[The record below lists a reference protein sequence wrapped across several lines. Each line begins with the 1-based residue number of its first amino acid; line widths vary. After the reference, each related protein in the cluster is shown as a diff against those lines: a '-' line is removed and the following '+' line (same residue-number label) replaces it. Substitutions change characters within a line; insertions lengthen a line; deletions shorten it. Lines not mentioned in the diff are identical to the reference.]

1 METQRNLLTI
11 SLLAI
16 CAILYFKWVDF
27 SALKQQPLQEQV
39 QPDNGVPQLAVDPVS
54 SSLDSI
60 PSVDDVKIPTDS
72 VVDKPDALI
81 TVTTDMVVATI
92 NTKGGV
98 IERLELRKHLADIN
112 NPNEGFALLKN
123 DASEVFVVEDGLA
136 PSPASSKSPNH
147 QTHYL
152 YSETDY
158 DLGSADTLEVP
169 LTWVS
174 EDGIKYVKTFTF
186 KRDDYLVD
194 INYQIINASAK
205 PWRGKFYG
213 QFNRTEPTESNGS
226 FGRLP
231 SHTGAAIYEPVDKYQ
246 KLDFGD
252 ILDRDEDERKRQY
265 ENKRRKIQDKKSKNT
280 LETNTGWVAMM
291 QHYFI
296 GAWLPE
302 KGPKTFFTKA
312 NKNANPNY
320 RVGYTSDF
328 INVDQNQTKSIST
341 QLYLGSK
348 EYSRL
353 HDLEEKGFDGIDLAI
368 DYGFLTFIAEPLFIG
383 LSYIHKIVGNWGWAI
398 IFLTIL
404 IKAVFY
410 PLSAAS
416 YRSMGKMKKLQP
428 RMATLKERYKD
439 DRQKFQVEMMALYKK
454 EKVNPAGGCLPMLIQ
469 IPVFIALYWV
479 LLESVEIRHAPFA
492 LWWVDLSAK
501 DPYYV
506 LPVLMGLTQ
515 FLMMKL
521 NPAPMD
527 DIQKKVM
534 MIMPFALMFLFM
546 TFPQGLV
553 LYWVVNN
560 ILTMTQQ
567 WFNYRQ
573 QEAAA

>member
-368 DYGFLTFIAEPLFIG
+368 DYGFLTFIAEPLFIA

>member
-1 METQRNLLTI
+1 MELQRNLLTI
-11 SLLAI
+11 SLVLI
-16 CAILYFKWVDF
+16 CSILYFKWVDF
-27 SALKQQPLQEQV
+27 SALKEQPQQAQTQANSDV
-39 QPDNGVPQLAVDPVS
+39 PDVG
-54 SSLDSI
+54 SSLKTNTEDSI
-60 PSVDDVKIPTDS
+60 PSLDGI
-72 VVDKPDALI
+72 DAPEATAAISSDTLI
-81 TVTTDMVVATI
+81 TVTTDLVVATI

-112 NPNEGFALLKN
+112 NPDEGYALLKK
-123 DASEVFVVEDGLA
+123 EPYETFVVEDGLA
-136 PSPASSKSPNH
+136 SNFKSPNH
-147 QTHYL
+147 KTYYQHEQTA
-152 YSETDY
+152 Y
-158 DLGSADTLEVP
+158 DLGSADSLVVP

-174 EDGIKYVKTFTF
+174 EDGIKFVKTYTF
-186 KRDDYLVD
+186 KRDSYLLDV
-194 INYQIINASAK
+194 NYQVTNTSTND
-205 PWRGKFYG
+205 WSGKFYG
-213 QFNRTEPTESNGS
+213 QFNRTEPADTGGS
-226 FGRLP
+226 FARLP
-231 SHTGAAIYEPVDKYQ
+231 SYTGAAIFEPNDKYQ
-246 KLDFGD
+246 KIDFDD
-252 ILDRDEDERKRQY
+252 IVDREKDESRR
-265 ENKRRKIQDKKSKNT
+265 NKSQDPIAKNS
-280 LETNTGWVAMM
+280 LETNSGWVAMM
-291 QHYFI
+291 QHYFV
-296 GAWLPE
+296 GAWLPSGNGQ
-302 KGPKTFFTKA
+302 KKFYTKV
-312 NKNANPNY
+312 NKENNPNY
-320 RVGYTSDF
+320 RVGYTSDLVT
-328 INVDQNQTKSIST
+328 IKRNEAGNLST

-348 EYSRL
+348 ESSRL
-353 HDLEEKGFDGIDLAI
+353 HAIEDSGFDGFSRTV
-368 DYGFLTFIAEPLFIG
+368 DYGFLTFIADPLFIA
-383 LSYIHKIVGNWGWAI
+383 LSYIHKVVGNWGWAI
-398 IFLTIL
+398 ILLTLL
-404 IKAVFY
+404 IKIVFY

-439 DRQKFQVEMMALYKK
+439 DRQKFQMEMMAMYKK

-479 LLESVEIRHAPFA
+479 LMESVEIRHAPFA

-560 ILTMTQQ
+560 ILTMAQQ

-573 QEAAA
+573 QDA